1 MRLLFH
7 KMEMSNF
14 MSFGAVPQPII
25 LDSYPLTMV
34 SGPNGVGKTS
44 AFLDGICYALYG
56 KNFRQVNV
64 DNLTNIHNNAGQV
77 VKLWFS
83 INGVEYIVERSDK
96 GLKLWK
102 EGEPIRLDVGK
113 LEAQAMFQSII
124 QIDKA
129 TFIQMVLM
137 GVKFTSFMDMK
148 ADARRKIVEELLD
161 LTVFTVMNEDL
172 NEQIKV
178 NKASIDV
185 VGHEIDK
192 INDRI
197 RLMDNFYNSTK
208 TDADKERDRKEEQI
222 DNWNDELVIQLGKKE
237 DLFKKYDELRLSLFV
252 KVEGKKRAQSKVDI
266 VQGKIQD
273 ARSILYKFEHVVN
286 VVNNENEFLNDN
298 TVCPT
303 CTQPIDEGFRATKIE
318 TNDVRKQEQ
327 IDRIESLKNLI
338 EKFSVELI
346 EYENISDQV
355 DEIADQI
362 RKVGNDISLI
372 NENIKNARLD
382 IEAMKQKKS
391 ITDRSEYNALIKL
404 RNDTEEKLTDEKDT
418 KRSLEFLKVML
429 KDTGIKTQIIK
440 SYLPRLNGYISDYLE
455 NVMQVSLQYE
465 LDENFNGKATLPNR
479 ENFEFNSFSEG
490 EKARISLAIMFAWRK
505 IAKDRGAIDTN
516 LLIMDEILD
525 GSLDDQGIDAVLQ
538 ILNAV
543 NKDENYIVIS
553 PRQRE
558 FANVN
563 IRELRFSKPNA
574 FTEIDEILP

>member
-1 MRLLFH
+1 
-7 KMEMSNF
+7 
-14 MSFGAVPQPII
+14 MSFGALAQTII
-25 LDSYPLTMV
+25 LDSHPLTMV

-44 AFLDGICYALYG
+44 SFLDGICFALYG
-56 KNFRQVNV
+56 KNFRKIKN
-64 DNLTNIHNNAGQV
+64 DNLTNIHNNVGQV

-83 INGVEYIVERSDK
+83 INRVQYIVERTDK

-113 LEAQAMFQSII
+113 TEAQAMFQSII

-129 TFIQMVLM
+129 TFTQMVLM
-137 GVKFTSFMDMK
+137 GVNFTSFMDM
-148 ADARRKIVEELLD
+148 DAKERRKIVEELLD

-172 NEQIKV
+172 TAQVKI
-178 NKASIDV
+178 NKASIDTIE
-185 VGHEIDK
+185 HEIDK

-197 RLMDNFYNSTK
+197 RLMDDFYNSTK

-237 DLFKKYDELRLSLFV
+237 ELFKKYDELRLSLFV

-266 VQGKIQD
+266 VQGKIQE
-273 ARSILYKFEHVVN
+273 ARSFLYKFEHVVT
-286 VVNNENEFLNDN
+286 VVSNENKFLIDN

-303 CTQPIDEGFRATKIE
+303 CTQDIDEEFRSNKIE
-318 TNDVRKQEQ
+318 TNDAQKQEQ
-327 IDRIESLKNLI
+327 IDRIDNLKKII
-338 EKFSVELI
+338 EKFNVELA
-346 EYENISDQV
+346 EYENVSSQV
-355 DEIADQI
+355 DEVSDQI
-362 RKVGNDISLI
+362 RKVGTDITI
-372 NENIKNARLD
+372 IHENIKNARLD
-382 IEAMKQKKS
+382 IESMKQKKS
-391 ITDRSEYNALIKL
+391 VTDRSEYNTLVRL
-404 RNDTEEKLTDEKDT
+404 RKDTEEKLVDEKDT

-429 KDTGIKTQIIK
+429 KDTGIKTHIIK

-455 NVMQVSLQYE
+455 NVMQVSIQYV
-465 LDENFNGKATLPNR
+465 LDENFDGKATLPNR

-543 NKDENYIVIS
+543 NKNENYVVIS

-558 FANVN
+558 FANAH

-574 FTEIDEILP
+574 FTEIEEILP

>member
-1 MRLLFH
+1 
-7 KMEMSNF
+7 MEMSNF

>member
-1 MRLLFH
+1 
-7 KMEMSNF
+7 